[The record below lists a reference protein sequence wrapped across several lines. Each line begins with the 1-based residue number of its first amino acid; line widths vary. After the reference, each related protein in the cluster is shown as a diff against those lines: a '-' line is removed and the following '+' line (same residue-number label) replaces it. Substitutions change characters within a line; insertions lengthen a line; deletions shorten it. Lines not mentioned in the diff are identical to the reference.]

1 MAWRIALASIDDV
14 LVTEHFGR
22 SKWFYIRDIEADGT
36 SRSLGR
42 RPVQALCG
50 GCEQFDPGEFSLE
63 PFQDCAAV
71 LTAKIGPGPQKRL
84 EAAGISVFEGP
95 AVIDV
100 AVKKLAAYYAR
111 IKKPENA

>member
-22 SKWFYIRDIEADGT
+22 SKWFYIRDVEADGT

-42 RPVQALCG
+42 RDVQPLCSN
-50 GCEQFDPGEFSLE
+50 CEDSNPGEFSVE
-63 PFQDCAAV
+63 PFLDCTAV
-71 LTAKIGPGPQKRL
+71 LTAKIGPGPQKKL

-95 AVIDV
+95 AVIDE
-100 AVKKLAAYYAR
+100 AVKKLAAYYVR
-111 IKKPENA
+111 TRHPQNA